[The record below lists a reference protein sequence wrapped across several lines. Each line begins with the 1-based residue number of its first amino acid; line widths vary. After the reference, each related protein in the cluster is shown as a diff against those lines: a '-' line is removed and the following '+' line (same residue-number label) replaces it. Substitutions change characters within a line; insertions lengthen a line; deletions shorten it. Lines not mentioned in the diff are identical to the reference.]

1 MPAAGLFEGGFK
13 ISAGGQRYDLEAIG
27 IGFSHAQRAAADRA
41 GGAEDGDA
49 FHDHS
54 QGAGTCFTST
64 AQWRAGQSNLVA
76 LPFLESALRAPPRL
90 NRSQRLGSFPF

>member
-27 IGFSHAQRAAADRA
+27 IGFGHAQRAAADRA

-49 FHDHS
+49 FHWKRKELSIEPGPITH
-54 QGAGTCFTST
+54 FTMC
-64 AQWRAGQSNLVA
+64 VA
-76 LPFLESALRAPPRL
+76 RGVESLELCE
-90 NRSQRLGSFPF
+90 